1 MMRPIH
7 LGRMAL
13 LASTLLLAGCAMSQ
27 RMQSPGPPQSS
38 AVVFADHAS
47 QDPLPGGTQGPSTEG
62 SKEMAVSA
70 LRSDSSSTD
79 ESLRT
84 EKLPHEAV
92 GTSRIDGNEGVPH
105 LALDANG
112 PSSVPI
118 NLPTALSMIG
128 GQHPVVGFAR
138 WRVQEAYAEWDR
150 AKVMW
155 LPSLQSGMN
164 YRRHDGHYQAVD
176 GQIVDV
182 NLNSL
187 NYGLGVGAI
196 AAGGQT
202 QPGIIARFSLADA
215 LFAPVIAQRTAGAR
229 SHAATAILN
238 QQLLQAAIA
247 YVNLL
252 EACQEVSILD
262 ASRMRTEA
270 LVRITNDYA
279 QAGEGLLSDADR
291 SATELALLRSR
302 QLVAEERQKVASSR
316 LARALSLPMTTDL
329 IPQDLALIPLELDLQ
344 VLDEST
350 RIATGLASRPE
361 LKESQELVAAACE
374 AHRREKYAP
383 FVPSVLLGLSTGS
396 FGGGLGRTPEDF
408 GSRYDGEAMMIWEV
422 RNMGLGEQAAK
433 RSRHAQVHQATL
445 AKLRIMDQVAQEV
458 AEAHVQTIFRRK
470 QIEVAKEAILRAQ
483 QSYERNMERIGDAEG
498 LPIEV
503 LQSIQALEQAQ
514 RCYLDAVGSYNRA
527 QLQLAWATGWPID
540 GSTTSISESASS
552 PVPEETIQKAQLMHD
567 GIEQLMP
574 ESQGSVR

>member
-1 MMRPIH
+1 MRPIH
-7 LGRMAL
+7 LGHLPLFAC
-13 LASTLLLAGCAMSQ
+13 TFLLAGCAMSQ
-27 RMQSPGPPQSS
+27 KMQSQGSLPSS
-38 AVVFADHAS
+38 AVVFAGHAPKE
-47 QDPLPGGTQGPSTEG
+47 PLPNAPQGPSAER
-62 SKEMAVSA
+62 SKEVADLA
-70 LRSDSSSTD
+70 LQPESSSTG
-79 ESLRT
+79 ESL
-84 EKLPHEAV
+84 
-92 GTSRIDGNEGVPH
+92 GTGELLHQAGGINGIDRNEGVN
-105 LALDANG
+105 DSVFEANL

-164 YRRHDGHYQAVD
+164 YRRHDGNYQAVD
-176 GQIVDV
+176 GQIVDI

-202 QPGIIARFSLADA
+202 HPGIIAKFSLADA

-247 YVNLL
+247 YVDLL

-262 ASRMRTEA
+262 ASQVRTEA
-270 LVRITNDYA
+270 LVRITSDYA

-316 LARALSLPMTTDL
+316 LARALSLPMTTEL

-383 FVPSVLLGLSTGS
+383 FVPSVLLGFSTGS
-396 FGGGLGRTPEDF
+396 FGGGLGSSPEDF

-470 QIEVAKEAILRAQ
+470 QIEVGEEAILRAE
-483 QSYERNMERIGDAEG
+483 QSYERNMDRIGDAEG

-514 RCYLDAVGSYNRA
+514 RCYLDAVASYNRA

-540 GSTTSISESASS
+540 GSTTLTSHSASS
-552 PVPEETIQKAQLMHD
+552 PVPVESIQQARQTSD
-567 GIEQLMP
+567 GIEPMVPQSL
-574 ESQGSVR
+574 GSVR

>member
-1 MMRPIH
+1 MS
-7 LGRMAL
+7 LF
-13 LASTLLLAGCAMSQ
+13 ASILLLAGCATSQ
-27 RMQSPGPPQSS
+27 RMHSFGPTQSS
-38 AVVFADHAS
+38 AVVFAGHAS
-47 QDPLPGGTQGPSTEG
+47 KDSSTNVPQDPSTEG
-62 SKEMAVSA
+62 FEEAEDLAIQSE
-70 LRSDSSSTD
+70 SSSI
-79 ESLRT
+79 ESHRT
-84 EKLPHEAV
+84 EELPHDAV
-92 GTSRIDGNEGVPH
+92 WTNGIDRKEGVTDSAH
-105 LALDANG
+105 EANG
-112 PSSVPI
+112 PSSVPV

-164 YRRHDGHYQAVD
+164 YRRHDGNYQAVD

-202 QPGIIARFSLADA
+202 QPGIIARFALADA
-215 LFAPVIAQRTAGAR
+215 IFAPMIAERTATAR

-238 QQLLQAAIA
+238 QQLLHASIA
-247 YVNLL
+247 YIDLL

-262 ASRMRTEA
+262 ASRVRTESLA
-270 LVRITNDYA
+270 RITSDYA
-279 QAGEGLLSDADR
+279 QAGEGLMSDADR

-316 LARALSLPMTTDL
+316 LAKVLSLPMTTEL
-329 IPQDLALIPLELDLQ
+329 IPQDLTLVPLELDLQ

-383 FVPSVLLGLSTGS
+383 FVPSVLLGFSKGS
-396 FGGGLGRTPEDF
+396 FGGGLGSSPEDF
-408 GSRYDGEAMMIWEV
+408 GSRYDAEAMMIWEV
-422 RNMGLGEQAAK
+422 RNMGLGEQAAR

-458 AEAHVQTIFRRK
+458 AEAHVQTIFRRE

-483 QSYERNMERIGDAEG
+483 QSYQRNMERIGDAEG

-514 RCYLDAVGSYNRA
+514 RCYLNAVANYNRA
-527 QLQLAWATGWPID
+527 QFQLAWATGWPID
-540 GSTTSISESASS
+540 GSTTSITESASS
-552 PVPEETIQKAQLMHD
+552 PVPVETVQQALQTGD
-567 GIEQLMP
+567 GIAPNMP
-574 ESQGSVR
+574 ESLGIVQGSASQKSGE

>member
-1 MMRPIH
+1 
-7 LGRMAL
+7 
-13 LASTLLLAGCAMSQ
+13 
-27 RMQSPGPPQSS
+27 
-38 AVVFADHAS
+38 
-47 QDPLPGGTQGPSTEG
+47 
-62 SKEMAVSA
+62 
-70 LRSDSSSTD
+70 
-79 ESLRT
+79 
-84 EKLPHEAV
+84 
-92 GTSRIDGNEGVPH
+92 
-105 LALDANG
+105 
-112 PSSVPI
+112 
-118 NLPTALSMIG
+118 
-128 GQHPVVGFAR
+128 
-138 WRVQEAYAEWDR
+138 
-150 AKVMW
+150 
-155 LPSLQSGMN
+155 
-164 YRRHDGHYQAVD
+164 
-176 GQIVDV
+176 
-182 NLNSL
+182 
-187 NYGLGVGAI
+187 GVGAI

-396 FGGGLGRTPEDF
+396 F
-408 GSRYDGEAMMIWEV
+408 
-422 RNMGLGEQAAK
+422 
-433 RSRHAQVHQATL
+433 
-445 AKLRIMDQVAQEV
+445 
-458 AEAHVQTIFRRK
+458 
-470 QIEVAKEAILRAQ
+470 
-483 QSYERNMERIGDAEG
+483 
-498 LPIEV
+498 
-503 LQSIQALEQAQ
+503 
-514 RCYLDAVGSYNRA
+514 
-527 QLQLAWATGWPID
+527 
-540 GSTTSISESASS
+540 
-552 PVPEETIQKAQLMHD
+552 
-567 GIEQLMP
+567 
-574 ESQGSVR
+574 